1 MKKLTYFIIGIGLLT
16 SCVDKNYN
24 APIYELRAYSV
35 VPDSL
40 REKQREFIINT
51 VRASSEHMTGGDYE
65 DVDETIE
72 QAEATS
78 VNLFSE
84 NKFGLIIDFKGKIS
98 YVHPSELTPNQKQIV
113 DSLLKIK

>member
-1 MKKLTYFIIGIGLLT
+1 MNLNHIKLFRIHSKK
-16 SCVDKNYN
+16 NN
-24 APIYELRAYSV
+24 A
-35 VPDSL
+35 
-40 REKQREFIINT
+40 
-51 VRASSEHMTGGDYE
+51 VRAASEHMTGGDYE

-72 QAEATS
+72 QAEVTS

-84 NKFGLIIDFKGKIS
+84 NRFGLRIEFQENFI